1 MLCPREA
8 SDPSPGEPAAAEPT
22 LPGHSLQLLQDGRE
36 QAPDPRP
43 ENGPRDRGLPLP
55 SVPDGRHTAYP
66 LVRGLPEDPVL
77 ALGWPPPVWLVIT
90 VTRCLCLIEAP
101 VELTVRM
108 RAGLSGL
115 EVAVY
120 RVRSWGAGCPFLL
133 GPWGGRGGRSTGRSA
148 ASSCGCPVVARPVS
162 CGVGGWLCR
171 GLLASLPSASLP
183 FSEMTVVCPL
193 LVLRWLC
200 LHHECGLRSPL
211 PWIHMHPEFCPLHL
225 PEEILP
231 GLSGPS
237 ALAICC
243 LCFLVSL
250 FLSLWGSCHL
260 WCVGPCSWPHVFQ
273 WLAENGHLRTSEDG
287 LPSAR
292 TLRESLAEFQ
302 VADWFPRI
310 WKAVPPAF
318 PSSSSVP

>member
-101 VELTVRM
+101 VGLTVRM

-133 GPWGGRGGRSTGRSA
+133 GPWGGWGGRSTGRSA
-148 ASSCGCPVVARPVS
+148 ASSCGCPAVARPVS

-171 GLLASLPSASLP
+171 GLLASRHPPASPSQRWLWSALFLCLAGCACIMSVACAPHCPGFTCIQNSVHCIFLKKSFQGFLVPPLWPSA
-183 FSEMTVVCPL
+183 VCAF
-193 LVLRWLC
+193 LC
-200 LHHECGLRSPL
+200 L
-211 PWIHMHPEFCPLHL
+211 F
-225 PEEILP
+225 
-231 GLSGPS
+231 
-237 ALAICC
+237 
-243 LCFLVSL
+243 
-250 FLSLWGSCHL
+250 SCHSGAPVTSGV
-260 WCVGPCSWPHVFQ
+260 WDPAPGPMSSSG
-273 WLAENGHLRTSEDG
+273 LLRTG
-287 LPSAR
+287 
-292 TLRESLAEFQ
+292 T
-302 VADWFPRI
+302 
-310 WKAVPPAF
+310 
-318 PSSSSVP
+318 